1 MGIKY
6 FFSWFKK
13 TFSNHIRTI
22 QSHECLNIAIDTF
35 LVDLNGI
42 FHFCAQQAFQ
52 YGSFKP
58 KSKDA
63 KPYYSPKNYCFEL
76 VGEYINQLVCFIRPK
91 KSVILCVDGVAPV
104 SKQFQQ
110 RQRRYKSSL
119 ENELNVEINP
129 FAFDSNC
136 ITPGTQFMDELSDYL
151 EEFIRDKMKRKEWR
165 NIKVVFSNEKLPGEG
180 EHKLVAYV
188 REFGDKNDHYMIHGM
203 DADLIMLAL
212 ASQRENFHILR
223 ENPYRQRQEFF
234 YLDMKS
240 IRNSLVHSLLH
251 EPSMTPDQFFINDF
265 IVMLFMSGNDFLP
278 HLPTIDILE
287 GSIEMFF
294 DAYRT
299 VVQMYGNIV
308 TQYHT
313 INTEPLVVL
322 IETLAS
328 YQHSVLEERRKRI
341 KDSLLEKHTTLVQS
355 DPETYKLNWEAYRT
369 EYYAKKMD
377 CHSEKDIERACHQY
391 FDGMQW
397 VLTYYLDGVSSWDWY
412 YPYSYAP
419 FCSDLVIYGK
429 TYVSRTI
436 VSDEKPYDPFFQLVC
451 VLPPKSV
458 SLLPEKLQDIMI
470 SKTTS
475 MFYPKEF
482 KVDMDGKRN
491 EWEGVVLLPPLN
503 LALLK
508 KEYKKLYELLDPK
521 EKQRNKV
528 GKTIVYTPYKTSFI

>member
-1 MGIKY
+1 
-6 FFSWFKK
+6 
-13 TFSNHIRTI
+13 
-22 QSHECLNIAIDTF
+22 
-35 LVDLNGI
+35 
-42 FHFCAQQAFQ
+42 
-52 YGSFKP
+52 
-58 KSKDA
+58 
-63 KPYYSPKNYCFEL
+63 
-76 VGEYINQLVCFIRPK
+76 
-91 KSVILCVDGVAPV
+91 
-104 SKQFQQ
+104 
-110 RQRRYKSSL
+110 
-119 ENELNVEINP
+119 
-129 FAFDSNC
+129 
-136 ITPGTQFMDELSDYL
+136 
-151 EEFIRDKMKRKEWR
+151 
-165 NIKVVFSNEKLPGEG
+165 
-180 EHKLVAYV
+180 
-188 REFGDKNDHYMIHGM
+188 M

-212 ASQRENFHILR
+212 ASQCENFHVLR

-287 GSIEMFF
+287 GSIETFF

-299 VVQMYGNIV
+299 VVQIYGNIV

-313 INTEPLVVL
+313 INTEPLIVL

-328 YQHSVLEERRKRI
+328 YQHSVFEERRKRVS
-341 KDSLLEKHTTLVQS
+341 DSLLEKHTTLVQT
-355 DPETYKLNWEAYRT
+355 DPETYRLNWDTYRA

-412 YPYSYAP
+412 YPHSYAP
-419 FCSDLVIYGK
+419 FCSDLVTFGK
-429 TYVSRTI
+429 TYVSRNI

-451 VLPPKSV
+451 VLPPKSM
-458 SLLPEKLQDIMI
+458 SLLPAKLQDIMTV
-470 SKTTS
+470 KTTS
-475 MFYPKEF
+475 MFYPTEF

-491 EWEGVVLLPPLN
+491 DWEGVVLLPPLN
-503 LALLK
+503 LGLLK
-508 KEYKKLYELLDPK
+508 KEYKKLCTSLEPT

-528 GKTIVYTPYKTSFI
+528 SKTIIYTPYKTTYI

>member
-1 MGIKY
+1 
-6 FFSWFKK
+6 
-13 TFSNHIRTI
+13 
-22 QSHECLNIAIDTF
+22 
-35 LVDLNGI
+35 
-42 FHFCAQQAFQ
+42 
-52 YGSFKP
+52 
-58 KSKDA
+58 
-63 KPYYSPKNYCFEL
+63 
-76 VGEYINQLVCFIRPK
+76 
-91 KSVILCVDGVAPV
+91 
-104 SKQFQQ
+104 
-110 RQRRYKSSL
+110 
-119 ENELNVEINP
+119 
-129 FAFDSNC
+129 
-136 ITPGTQFMDELSDYL
+136 
-151 EEFIRDKMKRKEWR
+151 
-165 NIKVVFSNEKLPGEG
+165 
-180 EHKLVAYV
+180 
-188 REFGDKNDHYMIHGM
+188 
-203 DADLIMLAL
+203 
-212 ASQRENFHILR
+212 
-223 ENPYRQRQEFF
+223 
-234 YLDMKS
+234 
-240 IRNSLVHSLLH
+240 
-251 EPSMTPDQFFINDF
+251 
-265 IVMLFMSGNDFLP
+265 
-278 HLPTIDILE
+278 
-287 GSIEMFF
+287 
-294 DAYRT
+294 
-299 VVQMYGNIV
+299 MYGNIV
-308 TQYHT
+308 TQCHT
-313 INTEPLVVL
+313 IKTEPLLVL

-412 YPYSYAP
+412 YPHSYAP

-458 SLLPEKLQDIMI
+458 SLLPDKLRDIMI

>member
-22 QSHECLNIAIDTF
+22 QSHDRLNVSIDTF

-42 FHFCAQQAFQ
+42 FHFCAQKAFQ
-52 YGSFKP
+52 YGNFKP

-76 VGEYINQLVCFIRPK
+76 VGEYIDQLICFTRPK
-91 KSVILCVDGVAPV
+91 KSVILCIDGVAPV

-119 ENELNVEINP
+119 DNELNIEINP

-151 EEFIRDKMKRKEWR
+151 EEFIKDKMKRKEWR
-165 NIKVVFSNEKLPGEG
+165 NIKVVFSNEKRPGEG
-180 EHKLVAYV
+180 EHKLVEYV

-212 ASQRENFHILR
+212 ASQCENFHVLR

-278 HLPTIDILE
+278 NLPTIDILE

-299 VVQMYGNIV
+299 VVQIYGNIV

-313 INTEPLVVL
+313 INTQPLLVL

-328 YQHSVLEERRKRI
+328 YQHSVLEERRKRVS
-341 KDSLLEKHTTLVQS
+341 DSLLEKHTTLVQA
-355 DPETYKLNWEAYRT
+355 DPETYKLNWEEYRK
-369 EYYAKKMD
+369 EYYSKKMD

-397 VLTYYLDGVSSWDWY
+397 VLTYYLEGVSSWDWY

-419 FCSDLVIYGK
+419 FCSDLVTFGK
-429 TYVSRTI
+429 TYVSRNI

-458 SLLPEKLQDIMI
+458 SLLPLALQNIMTLN
-470 SKTTS
+470 TTS
-475 MFYPKEF
+475 IFYPKEF

-491 EWEGVVLLPPLN
+491 DWEGVVLLPPLN
-503 LALLK
+503 LVLLK
-508 KEYKKLYELLDPK
+508 KEYKKLCTSLEQI
-521 EKQRNKV
+521 ERQRNKI
-528 GKTIVYTPYKTSFI
+528 GKTIIYTPYKTSYI

>member
-22 QSHECLNIAIDTF
+22 QSHERLNIHVDTF

-42 FHFCAQQAFQ
+42 FHFCAQKAFQ
-52 YGSFKP
+52 YGNFKP

-76 VGEYINQLVCFIRPK
+76 VGEYIDQLICFTRPK
-91 KSVILCVDGVAPV
+91 KSVILCIDGVAPV

-119 ENELNVEINP
+119 DNELNVDVNP

-136 ITPGTQFMDELSDYL
+136 ITPGTQFMDELSIYL
-151 EEFIRDKMKRKEWR
+151 EDFIKDKMKRKAWR
-165 NIKVVFSNEKLPGEG
+165 NIKVVFSNEKRPGEG
-180 EHKLVAYV
+180 EHKLVEYV

-212 ASQRENFHILR
+212 ASQCENFHVLR

-299 VVQMYGNIV
+299 VVQIYGNIV

-313 INTEPLVVL
+313 INTEPLIVL

-328 YQHSVLEERRKRI
+328 YQHSVFEERRKRVT
-341 KDSLLEKHTTLVQS
+341 DSLLEKHTALIQT
-355 DPETYKLNWEAYRT
+355 DPETYRLNWDTYRT

-412 YPYSYAP
+412 YPHSYAP
-419 FCSDLVIYGK
+419 FCSDLVTFGK
-429 TYVSRTI
+429 TYVSRNI

-451 VLPPKSV
+451 VLPPKSI
-458 SLLPEKLQDIMI
+458 SLLPAKLQDIMTV
-470 SKTTS
+470 KTTS
-475 MFYPKEF
+475 MFYPTEF

-503 LALLK
+503 LGLLK
-508 KEYKKLYELLDPK
+508 KEYKKLCTSLEPA

-528 GKTIVYTPYKTSFI
+528 SKTLIYTPYKTSYI

>member
-1 MGIKY
+1 M
-6 FFSWFKK
+6 FRSR
-13 TFSNHIRTI
+13 H
-22 QSHECLNIAIDTF
+22 
-35 LVDLNGI
+35 
-42 FHFCAQQAFQ
+42 
-52 YGSFKP
+52 
-58 KSKDA
+58 
-63 KPYYSPKNYCFEL
+63 KNYCFEL
-76 VGEYINQLVCFIRPK
+76 VGEYIDQLICFTRPK
-91 KSVILCVDGVAPV
+91 KSVILCIDGVAPV

-119 ENELNVEINP
+119 DNELNVDVNP

-136 ITPGTQFMDELSDYL
+136 ITPGTQFMDELSIYL
-151 EEFIRDKMKRKEWR
+151 EDFIKDKMKRKAWR
-165 NIKVVFSNEKLPGEG
+165 NIKVVFSNEKRPGEG
-180 EHKLVAYV
+180 EHKLVEYV

-212 ASQRENFHILR
+212 ASQCENFHVLR

-299 VVQMYGNIV
+299 VVQIYGNIV

-313 INTEPLVVL
+313 INTEPLIVL

-328 YQHSVLEERRKRI
+328 YQHSVFEERRKRVS
-341 KDSLLEKHTTLVQS
+341 DSLLEKHTTLVQT
-355 DPETYKLNWEAYRT
+355 DPETYRLNWDTYRT

-412 YPYSYAP
+412 YPHSYAP
-419 FCSDLVIYGK
+419 FCSDLVTFGK
-429 TYVSRTI
+429 TYVSRNI

-451 VLPPKSV
+451 VLPPKSI
-458 SLLPEKLQDIMI
+458 SLLPAKLQDIMTV
-470 SKTTS
+470 KTTS
-475 MFYPKEF
+475 MFYPTEF

-491 EWEGVVLLPPLN
+491 DWEGVVLLPPLN
-503 LALLK
+503 LGLLK
-508 KEYKKLYELLDPK
+508 KEYKKLCTSLEPA

-528 GKTIVYTPYKTSFI
+528 SKTIIYTPYKTSYI